1 VWHHVQ
7 IGYSRDDVGN
17 VTYHSV
23 WFEGVE
29 SPINKTVNS
38 AFRLGWAAGVLV
50 ANFQVDG
57 IANNDGSSTL
67 YLDDFTIYR
76 W

>member
-1 VWHHVQ
+1 
-7 IGYSRDDVGN
+7 

-23 WFEGVE
+23 WFDGAE

-38 AFRLGWAAGVLV
+38 DFTLGWALGALV
-50 ANFQVDG
+50 ANFQIDG
-57 IANNDGSSTL
+57 IGTGSSTL
-67 YLDDFTIYR
+67 YLDQFTMSR

>member
-1 VWHHVQ
+1 VQ

-17 VTYHSV
+17 VTYQAV
-23 WFEGVE
+23 WLDGVKY
-29 SPINKTVNS
+29 PINATVNS
-38 AFRLGWAAGVLV
+38 AFSLGWASGVLV

-57 IANNDGSSTL
+57 IGTSGSSTL
-67 YLDDFTIYR
+67 YVDNLTMYR

>member
-1 VWHHVQ
+1 
-7 IGYSRDDVGN
+7 
-17 VTYHSV
+17 V
-23 WFEGVE
+23 WFDGVE
-29 SPINKTVNS
+29 SAINQTVNS

-57 IANNDGSSTL
+57 IANSDGSSTL